1 MVEKE
6 CRGTELAEARG
17 FEPPVP
23 VSEYNDLA
31 NRRLKPLGHA
41 SVAQSYKQAL
51 RRYQA
56 SVLDGPPQQSRQSRD
71 IGLRGRI

>member
-1 MVEKE
+1 MREKG
-6 CRGTELAEARG
+6 CRDTVLAEARG

-56 SVLDGPPQQSRQSRD
+56 SVLDGHPLGSDQSRD
-71 IGLRGRI
+71 FGLRGRT